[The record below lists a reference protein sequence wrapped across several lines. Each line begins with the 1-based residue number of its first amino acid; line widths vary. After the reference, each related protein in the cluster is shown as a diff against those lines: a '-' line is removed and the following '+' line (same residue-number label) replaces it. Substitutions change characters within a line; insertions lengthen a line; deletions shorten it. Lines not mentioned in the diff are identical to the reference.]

1 MTKFEHIDPHTA
13 TGDTKEAFNEAINQ
27 FGAVIN
33 LFKVA
38 GNAPNVLK
46 GILALN
52 KEVSTST
59 ELDSKL
65 TEQVAILTSAL
76 NRCDYCVNVHV
87 KVGESVGLSR
97 DDLILAMK
105 GKASDGKTQA
115 LLDFTNEVVR
125 NRGLVTDETLQEARN
140 VGFSDKALLETI
152 GIIGVYTIL
161 QYIRHVA
168 NPEHDFPEVSEF
180 SASVHGSDD
189 GDFFRANT

>member
-1 MTKFEHIDPHTA
+1 MEKFEHIDTRTA
-13 TGDTKEAFNEAINQ
+13 TGDTKEAFNEAVNQ

-87 KVGESVGLSR
+87 KVGESIGLSH

-105 GKASDGKTQA
+105 GKANDGKAQA
-115 LLDFTNEVVR
+115 LLNFTNEVVR
-125 NRGLVTDETLQEARN
+125 NRGLVTDGTLQEARN
-140 VGFSDKALLETI
+140 VGFTDKALLETI
-152 GIIGVYTIL
+152 GIIGVYTTL

-180 SASVHGSDD
+180 SSSEHGSDD
-189 GDFFRANT
+189 GAFFSANS